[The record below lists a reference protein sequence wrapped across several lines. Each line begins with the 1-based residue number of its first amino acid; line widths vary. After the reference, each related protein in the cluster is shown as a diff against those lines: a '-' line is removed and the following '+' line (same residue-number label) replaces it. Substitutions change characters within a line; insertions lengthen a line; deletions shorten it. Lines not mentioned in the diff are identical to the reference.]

1 MSNSI
6 LILGRGNSLS
16 RIDEVTEQFDL
27 YGLINNWNSMLDG
40 EKFRNILYDK
50 ELIHF
55 PCSGGQALLSKS
67 NYEKYNINS

>member
-40 EKFRNILYDK
+40 EKFRNILY
-50 ELIHF
+50 
-55 PCSGGQALLSKS
+55 
-67 NYEKYNINS
+67 